1 MILVD
6 TSVWVDHLNKGDA
19 GLIELLGKG
28 LVLMHPFV
36 IGEIALGNLRQRSS
50 ILSYLHDLPVASAA
64 SEAEV
69 LTLIETARL
78 HGTGIGYIDAH
89 LLAAAKLNGAA
100 LWTRDTRLLKQAERL
115 KLAHSVD

>member
-6 TSVWVDHLNKGDA
+6 TSIWVDHLNKGDA
-19 GLIELLGKG
+19 DLIELLGKG
-28 LVLMHPFV
+28 LVLMHQFV

-50 ILSYLHDLPVASAA
+50 ILNHLHDLPLASAA
-64 SEAEV
+64 SEEEV
-69 LTLIETARL
+69 LTFVEAARL

-89 LLAAAKLNGAA
+89 LLVAAKLNGAA

-115 KLAHSVD
+115 KLVYQV